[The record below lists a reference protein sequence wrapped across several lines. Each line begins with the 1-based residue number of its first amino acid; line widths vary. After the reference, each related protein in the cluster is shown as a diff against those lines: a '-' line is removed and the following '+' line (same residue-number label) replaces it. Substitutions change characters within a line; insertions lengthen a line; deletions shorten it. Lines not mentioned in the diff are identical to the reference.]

1 MIDVPLQTK
10 LKPLLLK
17 RKTHSYLEKV
27 VPLRKTGRK
36 E

>member
-10 LKPLLLK
+10 LKPVLLK

-27 VPLRKTGRK
+27 ELLRKIGSK